1 MAWPHTGSSITISFA
16 CRYDGENYQIGMV
29 DVCMQPYPELMDA
42 VYETSKVLYQ
52 VKNGEKQPCGRK
64 PQPIP
69 MIGY

>member
-1 MAWPHTGSSITISFA
+1 
-16 CRYDGENYQIGMV
+16 
-29 DVCMQPYPELMDA
+29 MDA

-52 VKNGEKQPCGRK
+52 VKNGEKQPCDRE

>member
-1 MAWPHTGSSITISFA
+1 
-16 CRYDGENYQIGMV
+16 MV